1 MAAPKKDPTKKRKT
15 VEYVDN
21 KKLSLLMADYYHAY
35 QAWDKQDQNSKPK
48 IPDYAAISIMKIAER
63 LATKPNFAH
72 YSFKQDMIDD
82 GILNCVQYI
91 HNFNPNISQ
100 NAFSY
105 FTQIIHFAFLRRI
118 EKQKKEAEGTK
129 LYKSQLLTEAAL
141 QSPYESNEILSLAE
155 EGSND

>member
-1 MAAPKKDPTKKRKT
+1 MAPPKKDPKRVRKT

-21 KKLSLLMADYYHAY
+21 KKLSLLMTEYYHLY
-35 QAWDKQDQNSKPK
+35 QAWDKQDQSKKPK

-118 EKQKKEAEGTK
+118 EKQKKETEGTK
-129 LYKSQLLTEAAL
+129 MYKAQLLTEAAL
-141 QSPYESNEILSLAE
+141 MSPYESEEILSFVE
-155 EGSND
+155 NTQND